1 MSRFERAKY
10 AGSLAATK
18 LPGLSSRF
26 HFWFGGSGRRYP
38 VSVYA
43 PAAVPPYDLAISL
56 YVKRSAEGPKV
67 FAISAGLADE
77 PAPAGTDEVHV
88 HVVERVEALA
98 FAHRDL
104 RDLLSDL
111 NAASDAPDGDGAL
124 LPFTPRH
131 AA

>member
-56 YVKRSAEGPKV
+56 YVKRSTEGPV
-67 FAISAGLADE
+67 VIAISAGHADE

-104 RDLLSDL
+104 RDLLSDG
-111 NAASDAPDGDGAL
+111 NVQAGVPEGTL
-124 LPFTPRH
+124 LPFTPQR

>member
-43 PAAVPPYDLAISL
+43 PIAVPPYDLAISL
-56 YVKRSAEGPKV
+56 YVKRTAEGPTV
-67 FAISAGLADE
+67 IAISAGSADE

-104 RDLLSDL
+104 RDLLCDA
-111 NAASDAPDGDGAL
+111 NAPSTAPDGDGTL
-124 LPFTPRH
+124 LPFTPRR

>member
-56 YVKRSAEGPKV
+56 YVRRSADGPKV

-111 NAASDAPDGDGAL
+111 NAAGDAPEGDGAL

>member
-56 YVKRSAEGPKV
+56 YVKRSVEGPTV
-67 FAISAGLADE
+67 IAISAGQADG

-104 RDLLSDL
+104 RDLLSDC
-111 NAASDAPDGDGAL
+111 NVPDSALDGTL
-124 LPFTPRH
+124 LPFTPRR

>member
-10 AGSLAATK
+10 AGALAATK
-18 LPGLSSRF
+18 FPGLSSRF
-26 HFWFGGSGRRYP
+26 HFWFGGSGRRYA

-43 PAAVPPYDLAISL
+43 PADVPPYDLAVSL
-56 YVKRSAEGPKV
+56 YVKQGPDGPQV
-67 FAISAGLADE
+67 IAMSAGLANE
-77 PAPAGTDEVHV
+77 LAPAGIDEVHV

-104 RDLLSDL
+104 RDLLSDG
-111 NAASDAPDGDGAL
+111 NAPSGTPDGTL

>member
-10 AGSLAATK
+10 AGTLAATK
-18 LPGLSSRF
+18 FPGLSSRF
-26 HFWFGGSGRRYP
+26 HFWFGGSGRRYA

-43 PAAVPPYDLAISL
+43 PADVPAYDLAVSL
-56 YVKRSAEGPKV
+56 YVKRTGEGPRV
-67 FAISAGLADE
+67 VAISAGHANE
-77 PAPAGTDEVHV
+77 VAPAGTDEVHV

-104 RDLLSDL
+104 RDLLGNESDTP
-111 NAASDAPDGDGAL
+111 SVAPDGTV
-124 LPFTPRH
+124 LPFSPRR

>member
-10 AGSLAATK
+10 AGTLAATK
-18 LPGLSSRF
+18 FPGLSSRF

-43 PAAVPPYDLAISL
+43 PASVPAYDLAVSL
-56 YVKRSAEGPKV
+56 YVKQTSEGPKV
-67 FAISAGLADE
+67 LAISAGLANE
-77 PAPAGTDEVHV
+77 PAPSGTDEVHV
-88 HVVERVEALA
+88 HVVERIEALA

-104 RDLLSDL
+104 RDLMSDGT
-111 NAASDAPDGDGAL
+111 APSGVPDGTL
-124 LPFTPRH
+124 LPFTPRR

>member
-10 AGSLAATK
+10 AGTLAATK
-18 LPGLSSRF
+18 FPGLSSRF

-43 PAAVPPYDLAISL
+43 PAAVPAYDLAVSL
-56 YVKRSAEGPKV
+56 YVKRSAEGPQV
-67 FAISAGLADE
+67 LAISAGLANDA
-77 PAPAGTDEVHV
+77 APAGTDEVHV

-104 RDLLSDL
+104 RDLV
-111 NAASDAPDGDGAL
+111 SDANAPGDTPDGEGEL
-124 LPFTPRH
+124 LPFTPRR

>member
-18 LPGLSSRF
+18 LPGLSGRF

-56 YVKRSAEGPKV
+56 YVKRSVEGLMV
-67 FAISAGLADE
+67 IAISAGLADG

-104 RDLLSDL
+104 RDLLSDS
-111 NAASDAPDGDGAL
+111 NAPASVPEGTL
-124 LPFTPRH
+124 LPFTPQR

>member
-56 YVKRSAEGPKV
+56 YVKRSVEGPTV
-67 FAISAGLADE
+67 IAISAGHADE

-104 RDLLSDL
+104 RDLLSDG
-111 NAASDAPDGDGAL
+111 NMQAGVPEGTL
-124 LPFTPRH
+124 LPFTPQR

>member
-56 YVKRSAEGPKV
+56 YVKRSAEGPAV
-67 FAISAGLADE
+67 IAISAGHADE

-104 RDLLSDL
+104 RDLLCDANLPSG
-111 NAASDAPDGDGAL
+111 APDGDGTL
-124 LPFTPRH
+124 LPFTPRR

>member
-56 YVKRSAEGPKV
+56 YVKRSAEGPTV
-67 FAISAGLADE
+67 IAISAGHADE

-104 RDLLSDL
+104 RELLGDA
-111 NAASDAPDGDGAL
+111 NVASGARDGTL
-124 LPFTPRH
+124 LPFTPRR